1 MTTINNFN
9 ARFNYDAAKTKIKNP
24 NFKNVGIMMFLV
36 FKGKVLLNSTKY
48 AENHIIWE
56 SWTKPLDL

>member
-48 AENHIIWE
+48 AENHII
-56 SWTKPLDL
+56 